1 MNFHGSQVSESHQD
15 PDIFPAPHFHPS
27 VLTHH
32 LLCYHPPPA
41 PAPRTSEMQP
51 ECGKDST
58 SLPTRR
64 QPQERVGEGEKGL
77 IGGLISASIFLKL
90 LERRTRVL
98 VQSGTNTKTCPDTAI
113 LAVAVF
119 CGKQLPGSD
128 LKLSLPWVPWDES
141 LSGDTGREGEGD
153 RMQRQQRWT

>member
-1 MNFHGSQVSESHQD
+1 
-15 PDIFPAPHFHPS
+15 
-27 VLTHH
+27 
-32 LLCYHPPPA
+32 
-41 PAPRTSEMQP
+41 MQP

-98 VQSGTNTKTCPDTAI
+98 VRSGTNTKTCPDTAI

-119 CGKQLPGSD
+119 CGKQLPRSD
-128 LKLSLPWVPWDES
+128 LKLSLSWDPWDKS
-141 LSGDTGREGEGD
+141 LSGDGGREKETGCRGSRGGHDLEKGGTGIQVGGACAQHVTGRGVPSD
-153 RMQRQQRWT
+153 LFWKPRLHRKPHSYSPCVFT